1 MRLGFL
7 TVGGTNP
14 TEFGKKLS
22 LRSQNKVETVGKV
35 VFMENDAKE
44 KRGNY

>member
-14 TEFGKKLS
+14 TEFGKEPS
-22 LRSQNKVETVGKV
+22 LRSQNKAETVGKIG
-35 VFMENDAKE
+35 FMDNDAKE